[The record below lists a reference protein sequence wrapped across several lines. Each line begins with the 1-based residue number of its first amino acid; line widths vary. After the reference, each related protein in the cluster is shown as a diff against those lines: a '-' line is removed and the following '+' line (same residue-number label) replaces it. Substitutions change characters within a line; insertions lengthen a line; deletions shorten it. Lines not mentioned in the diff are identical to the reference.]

1 MGISTLR
8 RLTRLFEQSGWKKPE
23 IYAFL
28 RQFVIRRLA
37 EPHFPLAPE
46 NEASSFRTPPAAALS
61 FLQCQT
67 PRPEGTDGAFLTPQ
81 TLSMLYEFFQPQHKT
96 QGIFYTPWKVAAQ
109 TARAVLSEVLVRRAG
124 LTRQEARALL
134 EQGLC
139 PLPRPQAL
147 ALDAFLSRLSF
158 CDPAAGAGG
167 LLVPFVLELTHL
179 RQTLNPALNGPHVLL
194 SLIQHNL
201 YAGDISER
209 ALEELRLRLALV
221 CRQQGMA
228 SLPGDFCPHLFA
240 QDALACCG
248 GKSIWRRQAREI
260 FDSAGGF
267 DVILSNPPYLGQK
280 NHRPVFEK
288 LRQNP
293 LWKHRAAPKSDLL
306 YFFFYLAL
314 DILKEGGIGGFVTT
328 SYFTSAAGAFLLRK
342 ELKEKAAWLRL
353 QDFEDQRLFERAA
366 GQHTLFSVFEKNNAS
381 EKPPCQIANQILPQ
395 AALYRTSAL
404 WIQTR
409 VQQTPLESALLKME
423 TCPHTLQEIA
433 CVTNGLMTGCDKI
446 SASHLRRFRLPG
458 VQKGEGVFVLSEQ
471 EKENLHLTAYEKQK
485 LKPFF
490 KNSDISPY
498 TARQTPKRWLIDFFY
513 PNDRELDFARYGH
526 LRAHLAR
533 FAPVL
538 LARKQNNNGIN
549 KLLARGVY
557 WFGSVRRKM
566 DFEAEKIVV
575 PQRSPRNTFAF
586 AAGPWYA
593 SSDVYFISNPKDGI
607 SLWYLLGLFNS
618 APYFAWLSCRGK
630 RKGKLLE
637 LYAAPLKALP
647 VPDAAPEIK
656 RSVETLAQEIYRQ
669 KSANSQADIHLL
681 QAQINQHVYH
691 LLGLTAQEVQ
701 AMEAYLQALPA
712 RAAARN

>member
-1 MGISTLR
+1 MDIATLR
-8 RLTRLFEQSGWKKPE
+8 RLTRIFEKSGWKKPE

-28 RQFVIRRLA
+28 RQFVIQRLA
-37 EPHFPLAPE
+37 GPSFPLEKAR
-46 NEASSFRTPPAAALS
+46 AVSFFPAPPAAAQVI
-61 FLQCQT
+61 LQGLT
-67 PRPEGTDGAFLTPQ
+67 TGPEGTAGALAPQ
-81 TLSMLYEFFQPQHKT
+81 TLAVLYEFFQPHNKSR
-96 QGIFYTPWKVAAQ
+96 GVFFTPWGLARQ
-109 TARAVLSEVLVRRAG
+109 TARAVLYEVLARRFG
-124 LTRQEARALL
+124 LGRQEALSLL
-134 EQGLC
+134 EQSIC
-139 PLPRPQAL
+139 PLPRARAL

-167 LLVPFVLELTHL
+167 LVVPFVLELTRL

-201 YAGDISER
+201 YAGDISKR

-221 CRQQGMA
+221 CRQQGLA
-228 SLPGDFCPHLFA
+228 VLPGNFCPHLFA
-240 QDALACCG
+240 ADALACRN
-248 GKSIWRRQAREI
+248 GKSIWRLQAKEL
-260 FDSAGGF
+260 FHADGGF

-280 NHRPVFEK
+280 GHSPVFEK
-288 LRQNP
+288 LRRNP
-293 LWKHRAAPKSDLL
+293 LWKPMAAPKSDLL

-314 DILKEGGIGGFVTT
+314 DLLKEGGIGGFLTT
-328 SYFTSAAGAFLLRK
+328 SYFTSAAGAFVLRK
-342 ELKEKAAWLRL
+342 ELKQKAAFLYL
-353 QDFEDQRLFERAA
+353 QDFENQRLFERAA
-366 GQHTLFSVFEKNNAS
+366 GQHTLLSVFEKNNAS

-395 AALYRTSAL
+395 AALYRTPAL
-404 WIQTR
+404 LIQTR

-458 VQKGEGVFVLSEQ
+458 VKKGEGVFVLSEQ
-471 EKENLHLTAYEKQK
+471 EKDTLHLNAYEKQK

-513 PNDRELDFARYGH
+513 PNDRELDFSRYEH

-538 LARKQNNNGIN
+538 RARKQNNNGIN

-593 SSDVYFISNPKDGI
+593 SSDVYFISNPKDGF

-618 APYFAWLSCRGK
+618 APYFAFLSCRGK
-630 RKGKLLE
+630 RKGNLLE
-637 LYAAPLKALP
+637 LYSAPLKALP
-647 VPDAAPEIK
+647 VPAAAPEIK
-656 RSVETLAQEIYRQ
+656 RTVETLAQEIYRQ
-669 KSANSQADIHLL
+669 KSANPQADIHLL
-681 QAQINQHVYH
+681 QAQINQHVCH

-701 AMEAYLQALPA
+701 AIDTYLQALPA
-712 RAAARN
+712 CAGARN